1 MQPIF
6 HLIGGA
12 PAPVAPYSHAVEQ
25 DGWVFITGQ
34 LATDA
39 DDDSLPIPDGIEA
52 QTHKVF
58 ENLRRVMAGLGVG
71 LEHVLCVRVFLTEF
85 NRDYAAFN
93 GIYQSYFPSGRLP
106 ARTTVGV
113 TALAR
118 GGIIE
123 IDMIARRAGSEL
135 S

>member
-1 MQPIF
+1 MLPIF

-25 DGWVFITGQ
+25 DGWLFITGQ
-34 LATDA
+34 LATDP
-39 DDDSLPIPDGIEA
+39 DNDLLPIPDGIEA
-52 QTHKVF
+52 QTHKVID
-58 ENLRRVMAGLGVG
+58 NLRRVLGGLGAG

-85 NRDYAAFN
+85 VRDYAAFN
-93 GIYQSYFPSGRLP
+93 AIYQSYFSPGRLP

-123 IDMIARRAGSEL
+123 IDMIARRPDA
-135 S
+135 

>member
-1 MQPIF
+1 MPPIF

-25 DGWVFITGQ
+25 DGWLFITGQ
-34 LATDA
+34 LATDP
-39 DDDSLPIPDGIEA
+39 DDDTRSIPDGIDA
-52 QTHKVF
+52 QTHKVID
-58 ENLRRVMAGLGVG
+58 NLHRVLAGLGVG

-85 NRDYAAFN
+85 VRDYAAFN
-93 GIYQSYFPSGRLP
+93 AIYQSYFPPGRLP

-123 IDMIARRAGSEL
+123 IDMIARRPEA
-135 S
+135 